1 MINFKDK
8 KILVTGASSGIGRQ
22 IAVRLSE
29 LGASV
34 ALVARDEAR
43 LKQTLSMMREPA
55 KHKIFAYDLQDIEGI
70 VQLVSDCVKFDG
82 VKFNGCV
89 HAAGVPSI
97 YPFKLLDHATN
108 EKIFKINA
116 FSGLEIVKQLSKKQ
130 NSDDGASVVFFSS
143 IVTKMFLKGQIAY
156 IISKASLDAIAKPLS
171 LELVKRK
178 MRINTV
184 IVGGVLTQMVKDT
197 QIFRDLKNDEKDP
210 YTTSDICRLLEPQE
224 VANTAIFLL
233 SDAARYIVGENYFI
247 DGGNFR

>member
-22 IAVRLSE
+22 IALRLSE

-34 ALVARDEAR
+34 ALIARDEAR
-43 LKQTLSMMREPA
+43 LKQTLSMMKEPA
-55 KHKIFAYDLQDIEGI
+55 KHKIFAYDLQDIDGI
-70 VQLVSDCVKFDG
+70 AQLVSDCVKFDG

-97 YPFKLLDHATN
+97 YPFKLLDCTTN